1 MVYYERIPANT
12 RPKYI
17 DEAIKKREANG
28 YRVFSENG
36 TEYYAPN
43 GEKDSEF
50 WTVNMIKNKLIEF
63 HSFHYIA
70 GFDAVGLN
78 GWTHHIKTTEES
90 ELREALAALTERK
103 ETVA

>member
-70 GFDAVGLN
+70 RFDDVGLN

-90 ELREALAALTERK
+90 ELREALAALTEWK

>member
-1 MVYYERIPANT
+1 MIYYERIPAET

-17 DEAIKKREANG
+17 DEFIKEREANG

-36 TEYYAPN
+36 TEYYTPD

-50 WTVNMIKNKLIEF
+50 WTVNMVKDNLVEF
-63 HSFHYIA
+63 HSFHHIA
-70 GFDAVGLN
+70 GFDAVGLD
-78 GWTHHIKTTEES
+78 GWTHHTKTTEES
-90 ELREALAALTERK
+90 ELREALAALNERK